1 MTDYKLTA
9 CAIDDYIYDSVDRA
23 ITWIPESGS
32 FVNLWTC
39 IAASS
44 DGKKLI
50 ATSYFD
56 VNDAYAYG
64 EVYRS
69 VDSGATWT
77 KIIIDM
83 EPHVWFSVAS
93 SSDGNILYAGDLS
106 FYSPS
111 SGLYRSLDGGVT
123 WEKTYSGNYLWTA
136 IACSVDG
143 KIVTAS
149 GIEGLVVST
158 DTGETWTPII
168 VEGKPQWYWADC
180 STDGRFIVATDYS
193 ENGYIWTIRITQD
206 SGIQVKKQLNSGP
219 IGWHSVA
226 CSGNGSTIVAS
237 NSSADLYIS
246 YNYGEDWI
254 KKWSEPTFSDSWYP
268 VACSKD
274 GMCLAGGILYGP
286 MITSFDGGITWTRGT
301 IKQWTRIIIATESEV
316 CVLGKTKILMGDG
329 SLKPIKD
336 IVRGEGV
343 VTDKATGATKQVARV
358 LVSVSKGTA
367 ICLPKCTLG
376 NTEDVI
382 CTEAHPVWA
391 LDGSYRMKSKDVNG
405 AIQIENW
412 DTFYSIQYEEEGTY
426 YAEGIR
432 MDSVSP
438 YYYKKRLPRKLY
450 FNRAKHDK
458 RVIVKDENDPRRGKP
473 KMI

>member
-9 CAIDDYIYDSVDRA
+9 CALEDYIYDSVDRGV
-23 ITWIPESGS
+23 TWIPESGS

-50 ATSYFD
+50 AASYMSIDFL
-56 VNDAYAYG
+56 YG

-77 KIIIDM
+77 KIIIDI

-93 SSDGNILYAGDLS
+93 SSNGNILYAGDLS

-111 SGLYRSLDGGVT
+111 SGLYRSLDGGQT
-123 WEKTYSGNYLWTA
+123 WERKYSGSYLWTA

-143 KIVTAS
+143 KIVAAS
-149 GIEGLVVST
+149 GIEGLVISI
-158 DTGETWTPII
+158 DSGETWIPII
-168 VEGKPQWYWADC
+168 VEGTPAWYWVDC
-180 STDGRFIVATDYS
+180 STDGRFIVAADFS
-193 ENGYIWTIRITQD
+193 NNGYIWTIRITEHT
-206 SGIQVKKQLNSGP
+206 GIQVKKQLNSGEN
-219 IGWHSVA
+219 GWHSVA

-237 NSSADLYIS
+237 TSKADLYIS

-254 KKWSEPTFSDSWYP
+254 KKWSEPIFTDAWFP
-268 VACSKD
+268 VGCSKD
-274 GMCLAGGILYGP
+274 GMCLAGGMIGGP
-286 MITSFDGGITWTRGT
+286 IITSFDAGITWTRQT
-301 IKQWTRIIIATESEV
+301 SKQWTRIIVATESEV

-336 IVRGEGV
+336 ILRGETV
-343 VTDKATGATKQVARV
+343 ITDKESGMTKKVARV

-367 ICLPKCTLG
+367 ICLPKGTLG
-376 NTEDVI
+376 NTEEVV

-391 LDGSYRMKSKDVNG
+391 LDGTYRMKSKDVIG
-405 AIQIENW
+405 AVQIEKW
-412 DTFYSIQYEEEGTY
+412 ETFYNLQYEEEGTY
-426 YAEGIR
+426 YTEGIR

-438 YYYKKRLPRKLY
+438 YYYKKRLPKKLY
-450 FNRAKHDK
+450 FNKAKHDK
-458 RVIVKDENDPRRGKP
+458 RVIVKDENDKRRGKP